1 MSNTLLIEHVLE
13 NVATNNTVDILKGIK
28 LSGSIS
34 WRKQDLR
41 VVMIHGS
48 SLANSG
54 QVEEEISFGTKLSW

>member
-1 MSNTLLIEHVLE
+1 M
-13 NVATNNTVDILKGIK
+13 TVDILKGIK
-28 LSGSIS
+28 SGSIS